1 MISRELAESA
11 ISIRSIQHF
20 IYCPHRWGLIE
31 IDRAWTENYF
41 VTKANIMH
49 ERVHDSDNHYN
60 AHGKK
65 VYTAVPVYNDEK
77 EYNLYGVVDCL
88 EESEKCLCVVEYKPT
103 KPKDADYREDDL
115 MQVFAQKICVDYIF
129 RCHCDAILY
138 YGDVR
143 RRVKLPLRERYD
155 LYDAKLKDLL
165 TRMRDYMERGEI
177 PEISRGQ
184 CCNGCSMKDLCM
196 PKTSVSGGVRK
207 MITDAVSED

>member
-1 MISRELAESA
+1 MTNWELAENA
-11 ISIRSIQHF
+11 ISIRNIQHF
-20 IYCPHRWGLIE
+20 TYCQHRWGLIE
-31 IDRAWTENYF
+31 IDGAWAENYF

-49 ERVHDSDNHYN
+49 ERVHDPDNHYS

-65 VYTAVPVYNDEK
+65 VYAAVPVYNDEK

-88 EESEKCLCVVEYKPT
+88 EESDKGLCIVEYKPT
-103 KPKDADYREDDL
+103 KPKNAEYREDDL
-115 MQVFAQKICVDYIF
+115 MQVFAQKICVDHIF
-129 RCHCDAILY
+129 RCDCDAVLY

-184 CCNGCSMKDLCM
+184 RCNGCSMKDLCM

>member
-31 IDRAWTENYF
+31 IDRAWAENYF

-60 AHGKK
+60 ARGKR

-88 EESEKCLCVVEYKPT
+88 EESEKGLCVVEYKPT
-103 KPKDADYREDDL
+103 KPKDADYRDDDL
-115 MQVFAQKICVDYIF
+115 MPVSYT
-129 RCHCDAILY
+129 HLT
-138 YGDVR
+138 
-143 RRVKLPLRERYD
+143 LPTNRE
-155 LYDAKLKDLL
+155 
-165 TRMRDYMERGEI
+165 
-177 PEISRGQ
+177 
-184 CCNGCSMKDLCM
+184 
-196 PKTSVSGGVRK
+196 V
-207 MITDAVSED
+207 